1 MTPGVYSSLQHI
13 NETRAMLEE
22 RLDDLVEDEEFE
34 LVKLNE
40 FAMSPTFYLIYQG
53 LSDVKFLT
61 ALHDTYAR
69 GHPSLHAYPS
79 TDKLPPFPPVREAKA
94 TSDDKSVG
102 VDSNSGS
109 ALVESA
115 SAPSQP
121 LRVGFVSSHFR
132 RHSIC
137 KLFCGVIQD
146 LAKTTHT
153 SVNNKNTSFQVYV
166 FSGQDESREDK
177 YTKQLKD
184 SVHLF
189 VRLSRFTVPARQE
202 VLKRQIDVLI
212 YLDIGM
218 DPSTTVWGA
227 SKLAPIQ
234 MCIWGHPSTTGLRS
248 MDYYISSELFHRD
261 LSPQY
266 RRTEEI
272 FLEQVVR
279 LPSTLGIAFE
289 RPVLSLS
296 SPVTDEDLIH
306 RPTDFLNAVNDTL
319 GNAKPAN
326 ITLSPFGAPATIAT
340 LVDKKARGEV
350 LILIP
355 QHLPKFHP
363 DFDVVIRDLLESV
376 PDASVVIT
384 YDVKKSMWRQT
395 LETRWKKE
403 AGFSE
408 DMIKERILWMESLTP
423 QQYLAM
429 LSLGDVMVDPFPFG
443 GGVTTLEA
451 LAVCTPVIT
460 LPTHQN
466 VPALTAGMLRTL
478 APGDE
483 TSVHVDHIYSS
494 VDDFIKGA
502 RRLLTDSTASVDA
515 RRAICRDVHNLYV
528 DSNSTNPTVAEWAEL
543 IVTTSTPNAEEVMIT
558 PDANITS
565 VGDSDSE

>member
-1 MTPGVYSSLQHI
+1 
-13 NETRAMLEE
+13 
-22 RLDDLVEDEEFE
+22 
-34 LVKLNE
+34 
-40 FAMSPTFYLIYQG
+40 MSPTFYLIYQG
-53 LSDVKFLT
+53 FSDVQYLT
-61 ALHDTYAR
+61 ALHDAYAR
-69 GHPSLHAYPS
+69 GHPSLHTYPS
-79 TDKLPPFPPVREAKA
+79 TQDMPPFPPVREVTVTATDEDAATGVEVAK
-94 TSDDKSVG
+94 T
-102 VDSNSGS
+102 
-109 ALVESA
+109 
-115 SAPSQP
+115 PQQP

-146 LAKTTHT
+146 LSKTTYT
-153 SVNNKNTSFQVYV
+153 SANNKNTSFQVYI

-177 YTKQLKD
+177 YTKKLKD

-202 VLKRQIDVLI
+202 VLKRHIDVLV

-218 DPSTTVWGA
+218 DPSTSVWGA

-266 RRTEEI
+266 RRTEET

-279 LPSTLGIAFE
+279 LPTTLGFAFE
-289 RPVLSLS
+289 RPVLALS
-296 SPVTDEDLIH
+296 HPVSDDDLIH
-306 RPTDFLNAVNDTL
+306 RPARFLQAVNDSL
-319 GNAKPAN
+319 GHSKPVN
-326 ITLSPFGAPATIAT
+326 LTYSPFGAPVTIAT
-340 LVDKKARGEV
+340 LVELKASGHKLV
-350 LILIP
+350 LIP

-363 DFDVVIRDLLESV
+363 DFDVVMKELLETVS
-376 PDASVVIT
+376 DSRVVIT

-395 LETRWKKE
+395 LEKRWSKE
-403 AGFSE
+403 AGFSA
-408 DMIKERILWMESLTP
+408 DMIKKRILWMESLSP

-460 LPTHQN
+460 LPTKQN

-478 APGDE
+478 SPDDDA
-483 TSVHVDHIYSS
+483 SVHLQHIYSN
-494 VDDFIKGA
+494 VETFIDGA
-502 RRLLTDSTASVDA
+502 RRLLTNADTSTAA
-515 RRAICRDVHNLYV
+515 RQAVCRDGHNLYV
-528 DSNSTNPTVAEWAEL
+528 GSDSATRTVTEWAEL
-543 IVTTSTPNAEEVMIT
+543 IVTASTPSAVEVMIPEVT
-558 PDANITS
+558 NSTES
-565 VGDSDSE
+565 GDEDEE